1 MGLKQKLLALAV
13 LPLLFTGCTSTIT
26 NLTPRQH
33 VRNTSGLYHFEFQ
46 WDTRQQSVVPDSL
59 KPYVRIGTEFYPMQ
73 KVPVVANRW
82 ETEVPIPADEKL
94 IHYQFKVDYQ
104 FLSVPVRR
112 NSSRLSPGYRLEII
126 EK

>member
-1 MGLKQKLLALAV
+1 
-13 LPLLFTGCTSTIT
+13 
-26 NLTPRQH
+26 
-33 VRNTSGLYHFEFQ
+33 
-46 WDTRQQSVVPDSL
+46 
-59 KPYVRIGTEFYPMQ
+59 MQ